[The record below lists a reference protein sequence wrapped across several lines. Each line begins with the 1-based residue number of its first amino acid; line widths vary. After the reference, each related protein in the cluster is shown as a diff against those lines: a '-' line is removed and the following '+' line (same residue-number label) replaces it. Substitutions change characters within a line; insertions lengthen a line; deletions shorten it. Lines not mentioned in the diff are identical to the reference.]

1 VLYSFQ
7 DGGDGLIPSISFL
20 QSGTI
25 VGTTYQG
32 GVNLFGTV
40 FKLNPEGNLTNLFS
54 CCNPTEIGAFP
65 GGVIG
70 DIDRNLYVVA
80 FAGGDFSCELT
91 GCGTIFKLNNHNIET
106 LVHTFGEVT
115 GDGYNPNS
123 SLIRDTSGNIYG
135 TTRDGGASGYGT
147 IFEIGPGGDETILYS
162 FLGGT
167 DGANPTDG
175 FNRDPHG
182 NFYGTTS
189 LGGSYNYG
197 TVFEVTS
204 SGEHLVLYNFNGS
217 DGAQPTGGVTLDRN
231 RNIFGVTYMGGRH
244 NKGTIFRLSP
254 KSGLTVLHEFSGKSD
269 GEYPESV
276 LLMNGALYGVT
287 YQGGAYSWGA
297 VFKLTR

>member
-1 VLYSFQ
+1 MNYSLRFCRSVSLLSTILALILTSLSAKAQTFTIVHSFGAPNDGAFPSGRLLRDSMDNLYGASQSGGSFGGGTVFKIDPSNQERVLYSFQ

-106 LVHTFGEVT
+106 LVHTFGEVA
-115 GDGYNPNS
+115 GDG
-123 SLIRDTSGNIYG
+123 L
-135 TTRDGGASGYGT
+135 
-147 IFEIGPGGDETILYS
+147 
-162 FLGGT
+162 FL
-167 DGANPTDG
+167 P
-175 FNRDPHG
+175 
-182 NFYGTTS
+182 
-189 LGGSYNYG
+189 
-197 TVFEVTS
+197 
-204 SGEHLVLYNFNGS
+204 
-217 DGAQPTGGVTLDRN
+217 
-231 RNIFGVTYMGGRH
+231 
-244 NKGTIFRLSP
+244 
-254 KSGLTVLHEFSGKSD
+254 
-269 GEYPESV
+269 
-276 LLMNGALYGVT
+276 
-287 YQGGAYSWGA
+287 
-297 VFKLTR
+297 